1 MSASLLSFIS
11 PVPSHR
17 TGCRLRRVRALDG
30 TGPPRH
36 TVRLTTRRTVGALTP
51 LSLVH
56 RALALLSISP
66 MLWRNGAVE
75 CPFFPFYFPH
85 PCPCNRVRRCLPRTS
100 TPPFD
105 RLQAPERRC
114 HHRDWTKPP
123 PPSPSLVKTVVWLP
137 FLAFFLGAS
146 ISPPSADDVGIAAHR
161 QRALESHHRRNAV
174 AKAPHH

>member
-17 TGCRLRRVRALDG
+17 TGRRLRRVCALDG
-30 TGPPRH
+30 TGPPPPPY
-36 TVRLTTRRTVGALTP
+36 RTPHHAVHHRGPHP
-51 LSLVH
+51 LSLAH

-75 CPFFPFYFPH
+75 CPFFPFSFPH

-137 FLAFFLGAS
+137 FSVFSSVPHFPL
-146 ISPPSADDVGIAAHR
+146 PP
-161 QRALESHHRRNAV
+161 LMT
-174 AKAPHH
+174 